1 MNTLRDDASI
11 QTSEI
16 LAAPADFVPPRSR
29 GEIRT
34 RPASDS
40 PGSTPP
46 IQSTKTANHDA
57 ADSAAAD
64 NANAVLPVVGQPQTG
79 QPQEGL
85 RPCDWQTAMKR
96 AVRST
101 SELRQRLGI
110 ADPTGGDAAVCAEQ
124 SFATFVPLEFLSK
137 IRPGDQRDPLLL
149 QVLATPA
156 ESTAQAGF
164 VSDPVGDLASLAE
177 HGVLHKYD
185 GRALVVTTGACA
197 VHCRYCFRREFPY
210 HDAGARPGDWDRAI
224 AYLASDTS
232 IEEVLLSG
240 GDPLTLV
247 DESLEHLIEQLES
260 LSHVR
265 RLRIHT
271 RMPIVIP
278 QRLTDRLLGRLRSS
292 RLACWLVVHAN
303 HPREL
308 CSSVLE
314 RLESAIDHGLPVLNQ
329 SVLLRDVN
337 DNIET
342 LVELSR
348 VLINHR
354 IQPYYLH
361 QLDRVRG
368 AAHFE
373 VPVERGREL
382 VAAMRRQL
390 PGYAVPMYVAE
401 YAGRASK
408 TPLEIASHHNHA

>member
-1 MNTLRDDASI
+1 METLRDDASI
-11 QTSEI
+11 QTSRI
-16 LAAPADFVPPRSR
+16 LAARADFVPPRSDA
-29 GEIRT
+29 E
-34 RPASDS
+34 
-40 PGSTPP
+40 
-46 IQSTKTANHDA
+46 KTV
-57 ADSAAAD
+57 SAEVES
-64 NANAVLPVVGQPQTG
+64 AVLAASSPCSTQVAPV
-79 QPQEGL
+79 
-85 RPCDWQTAMKR
+85 DWQTAMKR
-96 AVRST
+96 AIRST
-101 SELRQRLGI
+101 SELRRRLDL
-110 ADPTGGDAAVCAEQ
+110 ATTPAPETAPLAAE
-124 SFATFVPLEFLSK
+124 SFPTFVPLEFLSK
-137 IRPGDQRDPLLL
+137 IQPGDEQDPLLL
-149 QVLATPA
+149 QVLASPR
-156 ESTAQAGF
+156 ESIEQAGF
-164 VSDPVGDLASLAE
+164 VADPVGDLVSLAD

-185 GRALVVTTGACA
+185 GRALIVTTGACA

-210 HDAGARPGDWDRAI
+210 QDAGARPSDWHHAI
-224 AYLASDTS
+224 EYIAAHPE

-247 DESLEHLIEQLES
+247 DASLFRLIEQLES

-278 QRLTDRLLGRLRSS
+278 QRLTDTLVKRLHES

-308 CSSVLE
+308 CDAVLE
-314 RLESAIDHGLPVLNQ
+314 RLEFAVDHGIPVLNQ

-337 DNIET
+337 DDVET

-354 IQPYYLH
+354 LQPYYLH

-373 VPVERGREL
+373 VPIERGREL
-382 VAAMRRQL
+382 VAAMRARL

-401 YAGRASK
+401 YAGHSSK
-408 TPLEIASHHNHA
+408 TPLEIASHHDHA